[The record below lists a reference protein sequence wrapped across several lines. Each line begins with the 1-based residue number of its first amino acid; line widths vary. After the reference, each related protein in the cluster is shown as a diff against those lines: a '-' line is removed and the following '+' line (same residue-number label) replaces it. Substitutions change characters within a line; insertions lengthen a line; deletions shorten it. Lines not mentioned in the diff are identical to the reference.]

1 MPDLLHLLTNLLP
14 AWAWTLVS
22 ALSLALALGGILA
35 LPRVVSRLP
44 IDWFVRQPA
53 PFAARLRASP
63 ARLVARN
70 VLGGIL
76 MVLGALMLVL
86 PGQGV
91 LTLLVGVLLTDL
103 PVRRPV
109 IGWVARRRTLVRAL
123 QRVRA
128 WSDAPPFTGL
138 PGA

>member
-1 MPDLLHLLTNLLP
+1 MQDLLHLLP
-14 AWAWTLVS
+14 AWAWPLIS
-22 ALSLALALGGILA
+22 ALSLALAAGGILA

-44 IDWFVRQPA
+44 VDWFAREPA
-53 PFAARLRASP
+53 PLGVRLRAHP
-63 ARLVARN
+63 ARLVGRN
-70 VLGGIL
+70 VLGGVL

-109 IGWVARRRTLVRAL
+109 IRWVTRRHVLVRAL

-138 PGA
+138 TGAG